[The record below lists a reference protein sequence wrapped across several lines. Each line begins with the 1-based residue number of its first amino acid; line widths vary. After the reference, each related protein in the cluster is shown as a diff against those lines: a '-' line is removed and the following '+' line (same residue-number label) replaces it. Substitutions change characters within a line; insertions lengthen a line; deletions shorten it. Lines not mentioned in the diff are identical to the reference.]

1 MAMIRLILLMAL
13 VLGITYWLVSIY
25 SRSVRTE
32 RLEKR
37 WDREKP
43 AGIARDDYV
52 RDGLAKYDRS
62 FRRRL
67 IVLILIVPFV
77 AVLVAIYVTNYMPGY
92 R

>member
-1 MAMIRLILLMAL
+1 MAMIRLFLLMAL
-13 VLGITYWLVSIY
+13 VLGIAYWLVSVY

-43 AGIARDDYV
+43 EGIERGDYV
-52 RDGLAKYDRS
+52 RAGLEKYDRS

-67 IVLILIVPFV
+67 IVLIMIVPFV